1 MLLNIKLENGY
12 LTDTDREAATALGIP
27 EADIVAAEVIA
38 EKLRERTIIRE
49 RIEKEAGDIPSLLGT
64 TSDAATIAVLVAA
77 VFMASLEKDAGFS
90 VFREKATGLMA
101 QIAGEQDPNEIANLF
116 LEKVLSGELR
126 FPAMEKGIVT
136 VLAEVMQRGPA
147 VADAMYPE
155 PEGE

>member
-64 TSDAATIAVLVAA
+64 TSDAATIAV
-77 VFMASLEKDAGFS
+77 
-90 VFREKATGLMA
+90 
-101 QIAGEQDPNEIANLF
+101 QDPNEIANLF